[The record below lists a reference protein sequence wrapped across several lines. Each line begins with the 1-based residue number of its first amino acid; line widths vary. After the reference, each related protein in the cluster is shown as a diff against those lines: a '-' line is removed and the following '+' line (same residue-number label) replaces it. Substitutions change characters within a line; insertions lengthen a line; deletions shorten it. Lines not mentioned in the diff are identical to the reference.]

1 MKIIIFGATGQTGV
15 LLVDMALKSGHE
27 VTAYVRNPDKI
38 KTTHENLKVVVG
50 STLNADEVSEAI
62 KGHEAVISC
71 LGGEANKKSTILTDM
86 TKVIVDGMKSNKV
99 DRIAYI
105 ATAGIHNEMPGL
117 LTKIIISLL
126 FKNVIND
133 HIGATDY
140 IMNNGLKYTIARPL
154 SLVEG
159 KLTKIYRETLEGI
172 PKAGRNI
179 SREDLAYFLL
189 DSVEN
194 GNNIGD
200 SIGLS
205 Y

>member
-62 KGHEAVISC
+62 KGHEAVVSC
-71 LGGEANKKSTILTDM
+71 LGGEDNKKSTILTDM
-86 TKVIVDGMKSNKV
+86 TKTIVDGMKLNKV

-159 KLTKIYRETLEGI
+159 KLTKIYRETSEGI
-172 PKAGRNI
+172 PKSGKNI
-179 SREDLAYFLL
+179 S
-189 DSVEN
+189 
-194 GNNIGD
+194 
-200 SIGLS
+200 
-205 Y
+205 